1 MPDRTTYSSDG
12 MTDRDLNA
20 CSSSDV
26 TRMAGISLRRTGEF
40 NSAMNIL
47 EEALHLSGM
56 LESAQLPSKKCP
68 FCNNKLLEEEPT
80 ALERNLEKA
89 RNVLQDEPTPRLQ
102 ANIDFGLLSMTI
114 ITLQSRPWLLL
125 KVPSL
130 FQRHERGIN
139 SPGPNE
145 R

>member
-1 MPDRTTYSSDG
+1 
-12 MTDRDLNA
+12 
-20 CSSSDV
+20 
-26 TRMAGISLRRTGEF
+26 
-40 NSAMNIL
+40 MNIL

-80 ALERNLEKA
+80 ALERISRRLEMFTGRA
-89 RNVLQDEPTPRLQ
+89 YPRLQ

-139 SPGPNE
+139 PRDQRWIKNL
-145 R
+145 